1 MNNLIHSSL
10 RLGLDNHGKPCYN
23 EYIKTKGR
31 TEMFDSNI
39 VQDAISE
46 LQQVVD
52 TQENMDSELTTKMD
66 EIEEAKNELES
77 AVEDIAGVLEMLQNL
92 DTSRLEEALESARY
106 LTD

>member
-1 MNNLIHSSL
+1 
-10 RLGLDNHGKPCYN
+10 
-23 EYIKTKGR
+23 
-31 TEMFDSNI
+31 MFDSNI
-39 VQDAISE
+39 IQDAISE
-46 LQQVVD
+46 LQDVVN

-77 AVEDIAGVLEMLQNL
+77 AVEDIAGVLELLHNL

>member
-1 MNNLIHSSL
+1 
-10 RLGLDNHGKPCYN
+10 
-23 EYIKTKGR
+23 
-31 TEMFDSNI
+31 MFDSNI

>member
-1 MNNLIHSSL
+1 
-10 RLGLDNHGKPCYN
+10 
-23 EYIKTKGR
+23 
-31 TEMFDSNI
+31 MFDSKI
-39 VQDAISE
+39 IEDAMAE
-46 LQQVVD
+46 LQEAVD
-52 TQENMDSELTTKMD
+52 SQENMDSELTTKMD